1 MDEFALIRR
10 YFDRPTKDESVRLGI
25 GDDAALIETDSD
37 RELLCAVDT
46 IVAGVHYPE
55 DLPPFDVG
63 YRAVAVN
70 VLVPVHGT
78 KSLCEVQAELES
90 KIAELADRPPS
101 QLDPVELAI
110 LLLGFFELGERAD
123 VPYRV
128 VINESI
134 NLAKRF
140 GAVDGHK
147 YINAVLD
154 KAADKLR
161 PEEACNTAK

>member
-1 MDEFALIRR
+1 MSKAGSAGARSRARALI
-10 YFDRPTKDESVRLGI
+10 I
-25 GDDAALIETDSD
+25 QALYQKQLTGHDSA
-37 RELLCAVDT
+37 ELLKQFRDRDEYERT
-46 IVAGVHYPE
+46 DKEYFNE
-55 DLPPFDVG
+55 MLP
-63 YRAVAVN
+63 AI
-70 VLVPVHGT
+70 
-78 KSLCEVQAELES
+78 CEVQAELES

-101 QLDPVELAI
+101 QLDPVEFAI
-110 LLLGFFELGERAD
+110 LLLGFFELGERPD

-161 PEEACNTAK
+161 PEEARNTAK

>member
-1 MDEFALIRR
+1 MGKAGSGGARSRARALIIQALYQKQLTGYDSVELMKQFKDRDEYQR
-10 YFDRPTKDESVRLGI
+10 ADKKFFDQTLPAVCDEQAVL
-25 GDDAALIETDSD
+25 ET
-37 RELLCAVDT
+37 
-46 IVAGVHYPE
+46 
-55 DLPPFDVG
+55 
-63 YRAVAVN
+63 
-70 VLVPVHGT
+70 
-78 KSLCEVQAELES
+78 

-110 LLLGFFELGERAD
+110 LMLGFFELEARQD

-128 VINESI
+128 VIDESI

-154 KAADKLR
+154 KAADRLR
-161 PEEACNTAK
+161 PDEAAKSAKSAK

>member
-1 MDEFALIRR
+1 MSKAASAGARSRARELILQALYQKQMTGYDSVELLKQFKARDEYRR
-10 YFDRPTKDESVRLGI
+10 VDKDYFD
-25 GDDAALIETDSD
+25 ET
-37 RELLCAVDT
+37 LPAVCND
-46 IVAGVHYPE
+46 
-55 DLPPFDVG
+55 
-63 YRAVAVN
+63 
-70 VLVPVHGT
+70 
-78 KSLCEVQAELES
+78 QAELES

-101 QLDPVELAI
+101 QLDPVEFAI
-110 LLLGFFELGERAD
+110 LLLGFFELGNRQD

-161 PEEACNTAK
+161 PAEASGSAK

>member
-1 MDEFALIRR
+1 MSKAGSVGARSRARALI
-10 YFDRPTKDESVRLGI
+10 LQ
-25 GDDAALIETDSD
+25 ALYQKQLTGYDSA
-37 RELLCAVDT
+37 ELLKQFRDRDEYERT
-46 IVAGVHYPE
+46 DKEYFNE
-55 DLPPFDVG
+55 MLP
-63 YRAVAVN
+63 AI
-70 VLVPVHGT
+70 
-78 KSLCEVQAELES
+78 CEVQAELES

-140 GAVDGHK
+140 GAVDWHK

>member
-1 MDEFALIRR
+1 MSKGRSAGPR
-10 YFDRPTKDESVRLGI
+10 SS
-25 GDDAALIETDSD
+25 A
-37 RELLCAVDT
+37 REL
-46 IVAGVHYPE
+46 I
-55 DLPPFDVG
+55 
-63 YRAVAVN
+63 
-70 VLVPVHGT
+70 
-78 KSLCEVQAELES
+78 VQALYQKQLTGYDSVELLKQFKARDEYQRADETYFEEALPAICEGQTALES
-90 KIAELADRPPS
+90 KIAEHADRPTS

-110 LLLGFFELGERAD
+110 LLLGFFELGERQE

-161 PEEACNTAK
+161 PTEVSASAK

>member
-1 MDEFALIRR
+1 MSKAGSAGARSRARALI
-10 YFDRPTKDESVRLGI
+10 LQ
-25 GDDAALIETDSD
+25 ALYQKQLTGYDSA
-37 RELLCAVDT
+37 ELLKQFRDRDEYQRT
-46 IVAGVHYPE
+46 DKEYFNE
-55 DLPPFDVG
+55 TLP
-63 YRAVAVN
+63 AI
-70 VLVPVHGT
+70 
-78 KSLCEVQAELES
+78 CEVQAELEL

-101 QLDPVELAI
+101 QLDPVELSI

-161 PEEACNTAK
+161 PEETCNPAK

>member
-1 MDEFALIRR
+1 MS
-10 YFDRPTKDESVRLGI
+10 K
-25 GDDAALIETDSD
+25 AASAGARSRA
-37 RELLCAVDT
+37 RELILQALYQKQLTGYDAPELLDQFRARKEYEQADKEFFDETFPAICEDQ
-46 IVAGVHYPE
+46 AG
-55 DLPPFDVG
+55 
-63 YRAVAVN
+63 
-70 VLVPVHGT
+70 
-78 KSLCEVQAELES
+78 LES
-90 KIAELADRPPS
+90 RIAELADRPIS

-110 LLLGFFELGERAD
+110 LLLGCFELGERRD

-154 KAADKLR
+154 KAASSLR
-161 PEEACNTAK
+161 PDEVGRAGK